1 MCTTPAISNE
11 LCLNL
16 LVGGYGLT
24 KFSLFG
30 DPVSVVFR
38 RNIEFKSLEPFEG
51 DIFYWD
57 YCYSQQWFPFVSL
70 ERQLSDQIHSMFFF
84 FWLPIPPSP

>member
-16 LVGGYGLT
+16 LVGGYGVT

-51 DIFYWD
+51 DIFLLGLLLF
-57 YCYSQQWFPFVSL
+57 STVVSFC
-70 ERQLSDQIHSMFFF
+70 ITGTAT
-84 FWLPIPPSP
+84 I